1 MNLKKSAGITIA
13 RKYESAVTFP
23 PIAWGDVAQ
32 QCRNFTKV
40 GQKTI
45 VIAHAPST
53 ITQALNAKGFG
64 VRIRRT
70 DISYHFEVEIMEKNR
85 FTLTAKEA

>member
-1 MNLKKSAGITIA
+1 MCFEPASSGGHHLQQP
-13 RKYESAVTFP
+13 RR
-23 PIAWGDVAQ
+23 IAWGDVAQ

-70 DISYHFEVEIMEKNR
+70 DIPYHFEVEIMEKNR
-85 FTLTAKEA
+85 FTLTAKA